1 MADSFVEE
9 ETALEKGQLRQLFER
24 AMPPTDSQVASAK
37 NTLNSARAEAKTA
50 KQVKDQHA
58 LEQTNPERKQKERS
72 DQKRDQLALLVLLD
86 DHIHGLEITLADRYG
101 EDFAENLA
109 AEYLDEETFK
119 SLMAIEDQSE
129 RRHAIAVALSEGIA
143 NGSIDPEEI
152 NRDPELSDWL
162 DKQLEKRELRQESS
176 IESELAVHETEIDQS
191 LESGLESVFKV

>member
-1 MADSFVEE
+1 MADSFVED

-24 AMPPTDSQVASAK
+24 ATPPTDSQVASAK

-50 KQVKDQHA
+50 KQVQDQQA

-72 DQKRDQLALLVLLD
+72 DQKRDQLTLLVLLD
-86 DHIHGLEITLADRYG
+86 DQIHDLEVTLAGRYG

-109 AEYLDEETFK
+109 AEYLDEEIFK

-129 RRHAIAVALSEGIA
+129 RRHAIALALSEGIA

-152 NRDPELSDWL
+152 SRDPELTDWL
-162 DKQLEKRELRQESS
+162 NKQLEKRELRQKSSLESD
-176 IESELAVHETEIDQS
+176 LAVHEKEIDQS
-191 LESGLESVFKV
+191 LESGLESIFKV

>member
-24 AMPPTDSQVASAK
+24 ATPPTDSQVASAK

-50 KQVKDQHA
+50 KQVQDQQA

-86 DHIHGLEITLADRYG
+86 DQIHGLEITLADRYG
-101 EDFAENLA
+101 EDFAANLA

-119 SLMAIEDQSE
+119 SLMAIEDQSD
-129 RRHAIAVALSEGIA
+129 RRAAIADAINEGIR
-143 NGSIDPEEI
+143 NGSIDPEDI
-152 NRDPELSDWL
+152 RRDPEIMEWL
-162 DKQLEKRELRQESS
+162 EKNLEKRNLHQQTSVDS
-176 IESELAVHETEIDQS
+176 DFAHHDSDITQA
-191 LESGLESVFKV
+191 LESDLDAVFKV